1 MYSNIYSVSEHSDNF
16 NQSNITEPQY
26 TLDNTCINQI
36 DGNMSLPLSASSA
49 SSLNSSSSTSQLYE
63 EVSCPVV
70 DSIPVIIG
78 NRPSRL
84 IKNDQEDRKPRSLT
98 TIKRSNR
105 VLQSLSLPTISS
117 YNMRSL
123 LPKLDSYAEDFED
136 RDTGVSFLTEI
147 WTKADNNKHQ
157 NKLHELFE
165 MKGLLYISTPRP
177 GLKRGGGVA
186 IVADPIRFSLSKFSV
201 PNPHKIEVTWGL
213 LRPKVVTGKISKII
227 CCAFY
232 SPPYSK
238 KKTKL
243 IDHLSSTLQDLL
255 LDHPGAAI
263 VIAGDR
269 NDLSVGRILS
279 IESSL
284 QQIVSA
290 PTHGRKILDVVFTNI
305 WKFYNDPVIVSPI
318 PVDDPSKGVPSD
330 HLGVVVEPIQHPDK
344 PPLRR
349 KKIINFRPK
358 PQSKICNFGKDISQ
372 ISWDF
377 LSSSSSSTEL
387 TEAFQRK
394 MTDLIDTHFPL
405 KSITVTEADQPWI
418 TKDLKSLKRTRIR
431 EYCRHGKST
440 RYYDLKKQFKEKQEV
455 AVKHYTDKIINE
467 VKAGTKASG
476 YKALRKLGVRKGDT
490 KDELFVLPA
499 HNEQNLTEEEVAERI
514 ADYFSSISQEFESLE
529 MKKLPPNVKS
539 SIEGAKGDP
548 DIPVLEAYEV
558 YKKILKAKKPDSV
571 IHGDIP
577 KDIVKLFSPEL
588 AEPVAIIFNKIS
600 SSFEYPRPW
609 IKESQIAVPKVF
621 PPTSEDDLRPLSRT
635 FFFSKVYESFIAEWL
650 LPVILPYMDPGQYGM
665 KGSSIVH
672 YLLRFLHFIHSSL
685 DLKQPHAVLA
695 VLVDLN
701 KAFNRVSHI
710 HVIQDLYD
718 MHAPGWILAI
728 LCSYLS
734 GRSMTMSYGQAT
746 STPRRLPGS
755 TPQGALLG
763 GLIFIVKYNGACLR
777 PVIPRPV
784 LRPVPRPVLKPVL
797 APIPPLSVKFVDDHS
812 CAVRID
818 LKKSLVPDP
827 LIRQRPLK
835 YHERTEHV
843 LPLNNNLL
851 QLELEDLKK
860 FTVDN
865 LMKINESK
873 TKIMLF
879 ITSHS

>member
-1 MYSNIYSVSEHSDNF
+1 MYSNIYSVSEHSENF
-16 NQSNITEPQY
+16 NQSSITEPQY

-243 IDHLSSTLQDLL
+243 IEHLSSTLQDLL
-255 LDHPGAAI
+255 VDHPGAGV

-269 NDLSVGRILS
+269 NDLNAERISS

-284 QQIVSA
+284 QQIVCA
-290 PTHGRKILDVVFTNI
+290 PTHGRKILDVVFTNLS
-305 WKFYNDPVIVSPI
+305 KFYNDPVIVNPI
-318 PVDDPSKGVPSD
+318 DVDDPTNGVLSD
-330 HLGVVVEPIQHPDK
+330 HLGVVVEPMKYPDK
-344 PPLRR
+344 HPLRR
-349 KKIINFRPK
+349 KKTINFRPK
-358 PQSKICNFGKDISQ
+358 PESKICNFGRDISQ

-377 LSSSSSSTEL
+377 LSSSMSSTEL
-387 TEAFQRK
+387 TEAFQIK
-394 MTDLIDTHFPL
+394 MADLIDTHFPV
-405 KSITVTEADQPWI
+405 KTITVTDADQPWI
-418 TKDLKSLKRTRIR
+418 TNDLKTLKRARIR

-440 RYYDLKKQFKEKQEV
+440 KYFDLKKLFNVKQNV
-455 AVKHYTDKIINE
+455 AVKHYTDKIIND
-467 VKAGTKASG
+467 VKTGTKTSG

-490 KDELFVLPA
+490 KDELFVLPN
-499 HNEQNLTEEEVAERI
+499 HSEQNLTEEEVAERI
-514 ADYFSSISQEFESLE
+514 ADYFSSISQEFEPLDID
-529 MKKLPPNVKS
+529 KLPSKIRKS
-539 SIEGAKGDP
+539 IDDGKSDP
-548 DIPVLEAYEV
+548 DIPKLEAYEV
-558 YKKILKAKKPDSV
+558 YRKIQKAKKPNSV
-571 IHGDIP
+571 IPGDIP

-588 AEPVAIIFNKIS
+588 AEPVAILFNKIS
-600 SSFEYPRPW
+600 SSSEYPRQW
-609 IKESQIAVPKVF
+609 VIESQIAVPKVF

-635 FFFSKVYESFIAEWL
+635 FFFSKVYESFIAQWL
-650 LPVILPYMDPGQYGM
+650 LPVISPYMDPGQYGI

-672 YLLRFLHFIHSSL
+672 YLIRFLHFIHSSL
-685 DLKQPHAVLA
+685 DLKQPNAVLA
-695 VLVDLN
+695 VLIDLN
-701 KAFNRVSHI
+701 KAFNVSPI
-710 HVIQDLYD
+710 
-718 MHAPGWILAI
+718 
-728 LCSYLS
+728 
-734 GRSMTMSYGQAT
+734 SMS
-746 STPRRLPGS
+746 
-755 TPQGALLG
+755 
-763 GLIFIVKYNGACLR
+763 
-777 PVIPRPV
+777 
-784 LRPVPRPVLKPVL
+784 
-797 APIPPLSVKFVDDHS
+797 
-812 CAVRID
+812 
-818 LKKSLVPDP
+818 
-827 LIRQRPLK
+827 
-835 YHERTEHV
+835 
-843 LPLNNNLL
+843 
-851 QLELEDLKK
+851 
-860 FTVDN
+860 
-865 LMKINESK
+865 SK
-873 TKIMLF
+873 TFMICMLLDGSWLF
-879 ITSHS
+879 FVPTCLVDL